1 MLLQLADVVDNEA
14 MQVYMKPSSHEESKA
29 PSKGFVVRDAPWAT
43 VNNEKVSAACAAGLG
58 AQGVWHPSPRTCS
71 EVWPSYLSWGNQ
83 ACSSLGSRD
92 SSEGLSCGPCRTRAG
107 PDTASPA
114 SKGLLS
120 LACTDCHAVEL
131 VGNGGPLAE
140 SVPPGH
146 VGFRGGMGHWSL

>member
-92 SSEGLSCGPCRTRAG
+92 SSEGLSC
-107 PDTASPA
+107 SPA
-114 SKGLLS
+114 VHAGRGQAQTLPLQLPKDCCLLPALTATLWS
-120 LACTDCHAVEL
+120 WW
-131 VGNGGPLAE
+131 
-140 SVPPGH
+140 
-146 VGFRGGMGHWSL
+146 GMGDP